1 MRHSPKWM
9 AIWPAL
15 MTLTW
20 FPISW
25 AQDYRDSLT
34 LPSLEI
40 NRNLI
45 TYAQAMDLQK
55 ISRTLPVIKP
65 LTDALKT
72 KFGIDVESEIRSA
85 LVVQDPAR
93 LLKATQ
99 QLVYFNIKDL
109 MDLSLGLLGES
120 TSKARAKMKA
130 AYLNY
135 LLLSPFIQ
143 KVNLSSDQLIK
154 NRFRAVDLVLGSS
167 SPYSREPTLPISAQ
181 QQIRQLIVEI
191 ETELAATLALS
202 N

>member
-1 MRHSPKWM
+1 MRELAGSK
-9 AIWPAL
+9 AIWL
-15 MTLTW
+15 LSLVLIW
-20 FPISW
+20 FSVSW
-25 AQDYRDSLT
+25 AQVYRDSLP

-40 NRNLI
+40 NQLII
-45 TYAQAMDLQK
+45 TYVQTKNFEK
-55 ISRTLPVIKP
+55 ISRTLQVLKP
-65 LTDALKT
+65 LTDTFKT
-72 KFGIDVESEIRSA
+72 KFGFDVESEIRSA
-85 LVVQDPAR
+85 LVVQDQAR

-167 SPYSREPTLPISAQ
+167 SPYTRERTLPIASQ
-181 QQIRQLIVEI
+181 DRIRQLADEI
-191 ETELAATLALS
+191 DRELAATLAVS
-202 N
+202 G